1 MVYFAG
7 HVEMTSGLVLET
19 AGIAKSVEFQQ

>member
-7 HVEMTSGLVLET
+7 HVEMKLGLVLET
-19 AGIAKSVEFQQ
+19 AGIANSVEFQQ